1 MASPWDG
8 FARTILGEFESGYAM
23 GRERKNRREDRDRQ
37 SAYRAEDQMLAERRQ
52 MAADEERQYGRRKD
66 VGFEGSADPAES
78 AFRERMKRKEDL
90 AARETEADIAYK
102 GRMPQDRLDPAAR
115 GEQAVGAKI
124 TALGAGIA
132 DIDER
137 GREAGSRWYLPSF
150 MEKEELSA
158 DDARLREQLKA
169 RRLGLLGVGGSP
181 APAADRKALYLKA
194 RREGKSEAE
203 ARRIAQ
209 AGG

>member
-1 MASPWDG
+1 MATPWDN
-8 FARTILGEFESGYAM
+8 FAQTILGEFDSGYAM

-66 VGFEGSADPAES
+66 VGFEGSTDPAES

-90 AARETEADIAYK
+90 ARRQTEADIAYK
-102 GRMPQDRLDPAAR
+102 NRMPQDRPDPAAR
-115 GEQAVGAKI
+115 GEQAIGAKI
-124 TALGAGIA
+124 SALGAGIA

-137 GREAGSRWYLPSF
+137 ENANKKWYLPAF
-150 MEKEELSA
+150 MEDKLPA
-158 DDARLREQLKA
+158 DDVKLREQLKS
-169 RRLGLLGVGGSP
+169 RRLGLLGVGESP

-194 RREGKSEAE
+194 RQEGKSEAE